1 MVRCHRLIPLTGALL
16 SLLVALPAAA
26 QIDCWA
32 PQEDMDAAR
41 DRRFAA
47 QLAWMKAAE
56 QLIRRNAAFM
66 APPEPV
72 RMRTTVS
79 AGPLEPTAR
88 LYVRAY
94 PEKSTVGIPVWAGR
108 CDVIPQAE
116 RIAASIGQIDVFFNE
131 PVKAMFLQT
140 GVPKF
145 EGMVGGNPRYNGWVL
160 ITRGGR
166 LPWIPQTLADRLDAE
181 AEKRRRTLADWRQQN
196 ADCGAIDSRGE
207 CAIPIGPPEARPG
220 RAGHG
225 LQARPRAARRHTAG
239 QAAI

>member
-1 MVRCHRLIPLTGALL
+1 MVRRRHPTAPLSALL
-16 SLLVALPAAA
+16 CALFTTLAALPADA

-32 PQEDMDAAR
+32 PQEDLDSAR

-56 QLIRRNAAFM
+56 RIIRRNTAFM

-94 PEKSTVGIPVWAGR
+94 PEKSTVGIPVWTGQ

-131 PVKAMFLQT
+131 PVKGMFLQT
-140 GVPKF
+140 GVPRF
-145 EGMVGGNPRYNGWVL
+145 EGMVGGYPRYNGWVL

-166 LPWIPQTLADRLDAE
+166 LPWVAQTLADRLDAE
-181 AEKRRRTLADWRQQN
+181 AEKRRRALADWHRQI
-196 ADCGAIDSRGE
+196 AAMKPPDSAKME
-207 CAIPIGPPEARPG
+207 
-220 RAGHG
+220 
-225 LQARPRAARRHTAG
+225 
-239 QAAI
+239 